1 MSHSAR
7 QILQRIE
14 ITRFNPHIQSMKL
27 KSLLFSKVILT
38 ALLFS
43 STSIAQGLPERSN
56 LRVNDLIDMIPAD
69 EEARL
74 TAQLNAVA
82 DELGTDMTLLAIGR
96 RSDHSNAPTIE
107 AFATNLFNLWG
118 VGSVENNSGILIILA
133 RDDREMRIELGADY
147 PPIYDEITENV
158 IDNSFLPHFRDE
170 DYATGIARG
179 VDQSI
184 ARIARPFALGEEVRS
199 PEDEAF
205 DTALWLVLGGAGI
218 AVIGGIVGY
227 RRRKTCPQCGELS
240 LKRQTTTVVS
250 ASRSSRGQGK
260 LHRHCP
266 NCGFDDT
273 SFYVIPMITNSS
285 SSFGGS
291 SGGSSGGG
299 FSSGGGG
306 SGRW

>member
-1 MSHSAR
+1 
-7 QILQRIE
+7 
-14 ITRFNPHIQSMKL
+14 MKHR
-27 KSLLFSKVILT
+27 KSLFLPIILT
-38 ALLFS
+38 ALLFGNMS
-43 STSIAQGLPERSN
+43 AAQDLPERSN

-96 RSDHSNAPTIE
+96 RSDHSNAPSIE
-107 AFATNLFNLWG
+107 AFATNLFNRWG

-158 IDNSFLPHFRDE
+158 IDNSFLPYFRNE
-170 DYATGIARG
+170 DYVTGIARG

-199 PEDEAF
+199 PEDGSF
-205 DTALWLVLGGAGI
+205 DTMLWLWFGGFGAV
-218 AVIGGIVGY
+218 VIGGLVQY
-227 RRRKTCPQCGELS
+227 RRRKTCPQCGQLT
-240 LKRQTTTVVS
+240 LKRQTETVMA

-285 SSFGGS
+285 SSFGSSS
-291 SGGSSGGG
+291 SGGGGG

>member
-1 MSHSAR
+1 
-7 QILQRIE
+7 
-14 ITRFNPHIQSMKL
+14 MKHR
-27 KSLLFSKVILT
+27 KSLFLPIILT
-38 ALLFS
+38 ALLFGNMS
-43 STSIAQGLPERSN
+43 AAQDLPERSN

-96 RSDHSNAPTIE
+96 RSDHSNAPSIE
-107 AFATNLFNLWG
+107 AFATNLFNRWG

-158 IDNSFLPHFRDE
+158 IDNSFLPYFRKE
-170 DYATGIARG
+170 DYVTGIARG

-199 PEDEAF
+199 PEDGSF
-205 DTALWLVLGGAGI
+205 DTMLWLWFGGFGAV
-218 AVIGGIVGY
+218 VIGGLVQY
-227 RRRKTCPQCGELS
+227 RRRKTCPQCGQLT
-240 LKRQTTTVVS
+240 LKRQTETVMA

-285 SSFGGS
+285 SSFGSSS
-291 SGGSSGGG
+291 SGGGGG